1 MKKLFLS
8 AVLALS
14 MCMVFVL
21 SGCSGGDSK
30 LTSIDIDGTKITC
43 HMDMAEVLSAFSEYE
58 YEYSESISC
67 AYNGLDKIYDYKD
80 KGFTVYTYPDGD
92 KDYVL
97 EVVVYSEEISQEGGK
112 VKVGMSQEDLESL
125 YGTDYSKDGDALSY
139 EVKDEQSMY
148 FLVVD
153 GEVLEYAISV
163 AE

>member
-1 MKKLFLS
+1 MKKLVLS
-8 AVLALS
+8 AVLAIS
-14 MCMVFVL
+14 MGIVFMF
-21 SGCSGGDSK
+21 SGCAGGDSK
-30 LTSIDIDGTKITC
+30 LTSIDIDGTSIAC
-43 HMDMAEVLSAFSEYE
+43 HMDMADVLSAFSEYE

-67 AYNGLDKIYDYKD
+67 AYNGLDKIYDFTD

-97 EVVVYSEEISQEGGK
+97 EVVVYSEEISQQGGK
-112 VKVGMSQEDLESL
+112 VKVGMSQQDLESL

>member
-1 MKKLFLS
+1 MKKLVLS
-8 AVLALS
+8 AFLAVSLCAVLL
-14 MCMVFVL
+14 L
-21 SGCSGGDSK
+21 SGCNGGDSK
-30 LTSIDIDGTKITC
+30 LTSIDIDGTTLTC
-43 HMDMAEVLSAFSEYE
+43 RMDMEDVLSAFSEYE

-97 EVVVYSEEISQEGGK
+97 EVVVYSEDISQMDGK
-112 VKVGMSQEDLESL
+112 VKVGMSQQDLESM

-139 EVKDEQSMY
+139 TIKDEQSMY
-148 FLVVD
+148 FLLDEGKVI
-153 GEVLEYAISV
+153 EYAISV